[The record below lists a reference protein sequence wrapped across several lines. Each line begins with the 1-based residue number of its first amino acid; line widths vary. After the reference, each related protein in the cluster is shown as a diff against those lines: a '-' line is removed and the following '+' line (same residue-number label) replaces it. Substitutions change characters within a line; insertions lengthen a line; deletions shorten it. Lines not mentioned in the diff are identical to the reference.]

1 MKPKNEG
8 QKMNTSTSVIYLV
21 DFVRYGIWQRPRS
34 AQRPRRHREK
44 CEMWLAGTNVR
55 ESTEL
60 HNEFKRSILE
70 KTQKDMGK
78 CCLIMSI

>member
-1 MKPKNEG
+1 MHRG
-8 QKMNTSTSVIYLV
+8 QEV
-21 DFVRYGIWQRPRS
+21 
-34 AQRPRRHREK
+34 HREE

-70 KTQKDMGK
+70 IKQMDMGK
-78 CCLIMSI
+78 CCLTI